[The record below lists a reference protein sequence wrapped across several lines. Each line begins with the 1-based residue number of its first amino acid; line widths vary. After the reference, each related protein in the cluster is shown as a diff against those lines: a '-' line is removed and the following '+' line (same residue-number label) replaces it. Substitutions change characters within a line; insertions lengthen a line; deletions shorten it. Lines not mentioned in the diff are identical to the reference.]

1 MHRRIGGCGVFRSPD
16 DTGGVAA
23 EPAVGPVSARLW
35 RPDAPADAAVGR
47 ALDVVAAALVEDGIE
62 VQPLDWDDHVRT
74 LLEDREVILAY
85 EALPEPGARA
95 RAAAPALAPATSAAY
110 HDARI
115 RRDVSRTDLL
125 RRLGAGGVVVG
136 PAVRE
141 QPWHVLRLSVL
152 TVAGLRTADGSP
164 LDLQVIGVPGH
175 RTGTVAFADRLE
187 ALVADLVI
195 D

>member
-16 DTGGVAA
+16 DTPGVAA
-23 EPAVGPVSARLW
+23 GPAVGPVSARLW
-35 RPDAPADAAVGR
+35 RPGDPADAAVGR

-85 EALPEPGARA
+85 EALPEPSARA
-95 RAAAPALAPATSAAY
+95 RAAAPTTSAAY